1 MLRFLRT
8 LSCLFLAWMLTVCT
22 SPARI
27 NVAAEADSVR
37 ARSEAVTAAEAA
49 LNRDK
54 AMSFWAEDAIYQPV
68 GAPQVQGRDT
78 ISDLYKRFLE
88 TSGIKNVSSK
98 ASQIVVAQ
106 SGDLAYETGV
116 NRYTFGTPKGDVLDL
131 GKYLLVW
138 KKVGGKW
145 YIAAISASSDAP
157 SPVPIK

>member
-1 MLRFLRT
+1 MLRS
-8 LSCLFLAWMLTVCT
+8 LSTALSLFVACIVSACT
-22 SPARI
+22 PQHIS
-27 NVAAEADSVR
+27 VAAESDSVR

-49 LNRDK
+49 MDRDK

-68 GAPQVQGRDT
+68 SAPQVQGRDT
-78 ISDLYKRFLE
+78 ISQLYKRYLE
-88 TSGIKNVSSK
+88 TSGIKIVSGK
-98 ASQIVVAQ
+98 ASQIVVSQ

-116 NRYTFGTPKGDVLDL
+116 NRYTYGTPKGDVLDV

-157 SPVPIK
+157 APVAIK